1 MKITVITDESG
12 AIVGA
17 MQGQV
22 KTPEVTRPDEKTSEF
37 RAGLAAGPG
46 QQLHEIEA
54 PDELGKIEDPDE
66 FGRQLTQ
73 HMYGQGHLRAAP
85 GREGKSRS

>member
-1 MKITVITDESG
+1 MKLTVVTDESG

-17 MQGQV
+17 MQGHARRPDV
-22 KTPEVTRPDEKTSEF
+22 GRPDEKTSEF

-46 QQLHEIEA
+46 QELHEIDA

-66 FGRQLTQ
+66 FGRLLTK
-73 HMYGQGHLRAAP
+73 HLYGQGRAAK
-85 GREGKSRS
+85 REGKGRA